1 VCIRRAR
8 HRDGLTSISLPTPDV
23 AESRRSI
30 SIRDVTPSAAGP
42 AAGAPDEALGQTS
55 ERYVVRAVDRALTV
69 LGLLASTPTGMD
81 ASTLARG
88 AQLHVSTVFRI
99 LQTLKLRNFVV
110 EAPSGLYSVGPKAFE
125 VGSSFL
131 RSTSLQSEGQTIV
144 ERLSAQTGETASLG
158 ILDSDEVFYLA
169 IAHGQRELG
178 IQSNVGTRHPV
189 YCTALGKVLMA
200 DLDWPEA
207 RALLARIERTR
218 MTINTIVNIGK
229 LREEL
234 LTVGSQGYALDAEER
249 TIGVRAVGA
258 PVRDHSGRVVAAV
271 SAAGP
276 AFRIAGASQE
286 LLIRQVQKLAAEFSQ
301 RLGYAAGSAV

>member
-1 VCIRRAR
+1 MAK
-8 HRDGLTSISLPTPDV
+8 P
-23 AESRRSI
+23 RRSI
-30 SIRDVTPSAAGP
+30 SIRDVAPSAAGP
-42 AAGAPDEALGQTS
+42 SAGKSGEALGQMS
-55 ERYVVRAVDRALTV
+55 ERYVVRAIDRALTV
-69 LGLLASTPTGMD
+69 LVLLAGTPTGMD
-81 ASTLARG
+81 ASALARS

-110 EAPSGLYSVGPKAFE
+110 EAPGGLYRVGSKAFE

-131 RSTSLQSEGQTIV
+131 RSTSLQSEGQMIV
-144 ERLSAQTGETASLG
+144 ERLSEETGETASLG

-207 RALLARIERTR
+207 KALLSRIERKR
-218 MTINTIVNIGK
+218 MTINTIVNIGR

-234 LTVGSQGYALDAEER
+234 LKVGSQGYALDAEER
-249 TIGVRAVGA
+249 TIGVRAVAA
-258 PVRDHSGRVVAAV
+258 PVRDHSGRVVAAI

-276 AFRIAGASQE
+276 AFRIAGASHE
-286 LLIRQVQKLAAEFSQ
+286 LLIWQVQKLAAEFSQ
-301 RLGYAAGSAV
+301 RLGYAADSAG

>member
-1 VCIRRAR
+1 MAK
-8 HRDGLTSISLPTPDV
+8 P
-23 AESRRSI
+23 RRSI
-30 SIRDVTPSAAGP
+30 SIREVAPSAAGP
-42 AAGAPDEALGQTS
+42 SAGKSGEALGQMS
-55 ERYVVRAVDRALTV
+55 ERYVVRAIDRALTV
-69 LGLLASTPTGMD
+69 LVLLAGTPTGMD
-81 ASTLARG
+81 ASALARG

-110 EAPSGLYSVGPKAFE
+110 EAPGGLYRVGSKAFE

-131 RSTSLQSEGQTIV
+131 RSTSLQSEGQMIV
-144 ERLSAQTGETASLG
+144 ERLSEETGETASLG

-207 RALLARIERTR
+207 KALLSRIERKR
-218 MTINTIVNIGK
+218 MTINTIVNIGR

-234 LTVGSQGYALDAEER
+234 LKVGSQGYALDAEER

-258 PVRDHSGRVVAAV
+258 PVRDHSGRVVAAI

-276 AFRIAGASQE
+276 AFRIAGASHE
-286 LLIRQVQKLAAEFSQ
+286 LLIWQVQKLAAEFSQ
-301 RLGYAAGSAV
+301 RLGYAADSAG

>member
-1 VCIRRAR
+1 M
-8 HRDGLTSISLPTPDV
+8 
-23 AESRRSI
+23 AEPRRSI
-30 SIRDVTPSAAGP
+30 SIRDVAPSAAGP
-42 AAGAPDEALGQTS
+42 SAGKSGEALGQMS
-55 ERYVVRAVDRALTV
+55 ERYVVRAIDRALTV
-69 LGLLASTPTGMD
+69 LVLLAGTPTGMD
-81 ASTLARG
+81 ASALARG

-110 EAPSGLYSVGPKAFE
+110 EAPGGLYRVGSKAFE

-131 RSTSLQSEGQTIV
+131 RSTSLQSEGQMIV
-144 ERLSAQTGETASLG
+144 ERLSEETGETASLG

-207 RALLARIERTR
+207 KALLSRIERTR
-218 MTINTIVNIGK
+218 MTINTIANIGR

-234 LTVGSQGYALDAEER
+234 LKVGSQGYALDAEER

-258 PVRDHSGRVVAAV
+258 PVRDHSGRVVAAI

-276 AFRIAGASQE
+276 AFRIAGASHE
-286 LLIRQVQKLAAEFSQ
+286 LLIAQVQKLAAEFSQ
-301 RLGYAAGSAV
+301 RLGYVAGSAR

>member
-1 VCIRRAR
+1 M
-8 HRDGLTSISLPTPDV
+8 
-23 AESRRSI
+23 
-30 SIRDVTPSAAGP
+30 
-42 AAGAPDEALGQTS
+42 S
-55 ERYVVRAVDRALTV
+55 ERYVVRAIDRALTV
-69 LGLLASTPTGMD
+69 LVLLAGTPTGMD
-81 ASTLARG
+81 ASALARG

-110 EAPSGLYSVGPKAFE
+110 EAPGGLYRVGSKAFE

-131 RSTSLQSEGQTIV
+131 RSTSLQSEGQMIV
-144 ERLSAQTGETASLG
+144 ERLSEETGETASLG

-207 RALLARIERTR
+207 KALLSRIERKR
-218 MTINTIVNIGK
+218 MTINTIVNIGR

-234 LTVGSQGYALDAEER
+234 VKVRSQGYALDAEER

-258 PVRDHSGRVVAAV
+258 PVRDHSGRVVAAI

-276 AFRIAGASQE
+276 AFRIAGASHE
-286 LLIRQVQKLAAEFSQ
+286 PLIGQVEKLAAEFSQ
-301 RLGYAAGSAV
+301 RLGYVAGSAR

>member
-1 VCIRRAR
+1 M
-8 HRDGLTSISLPTPDV
+8 
-23 AESRRSI
+23 
-30 SIRDVTPSAAGP
+30 
-42 AAGAPDEALGQTS
+42 S
-55 ERYVVRAVDRALTV
+55 ERYVVRAIDRALTV
-69 LGLLASTPTGMD
+69 LVLLAGTPTGMD
-81 ASTLARG
+81 ASALARG

-110 EAPSGLYSVGPKAFE
+110 EAPGGLYRVGSKAFE

-131 RSTSLQSEGQTIV
+131 RSTSLQSEGQMIV
-144 ERLSAQTGETASLG
+144 ERLSEETGETASLG

-207 RALLARIERTR
+207 KALLSRIERKR
-218 MTINTIVNIGK
+218 MTINTIVNIGR

-234 LTVGSQGYALDAEER
+234 LKVGNQGYALDAEER

-258 PVRDHSGRVVAAV
+258 PVRDHSGRVVAAI

-276 AFRIAGASQE
+276 AFRIAGASHE
-286 LLIRQVQKLAAEFSQ
+286 LLIWQVQKLAAEFSQ
-301 RLGYAAGSAV
+301 RLGYAAGSAG

>member
-1 VCIRRAR
+1 MAK
-8 HRDGLTSISLPTPDV
+8 P
-23 AESRRSI
+23 RRSI
-30 SIRDVTPSAAGP
+30 SIRDIAPSAAGP
-42 AAGAPDEALGQTS
+42 SAGKSGEALGQMS
-55 ERYVVRAVDRALTV
+55 ERYVVRAIDRALTV
-69 LGLLASTPTGMD
+69 LVLLAGTPTGMD
-81 ASTLARG
+81 ASALARG

-110 EAPSGLYSVGPKAFE
+110 EAPGGLYRVGSKAFE

-131 RSTSLQSEGQTIV
+131 RSTSLQSEGQMIV
-144 ERLSAQTGETASLG
+144 ERLSEETGETASLG

-207 RALLARIERTR
+207 KALLTRIERKRT
-218 MTINTIVNIGK
+218 TINTIVNIGR

-234 LTVGSQGYALDAEER
+234 LKVGSQGYALDAEER

-258 PVRDHSGRVVAAV
+258 PVRDHSGRVVAAI

-276 AFRIAGASQE
+276 AFRIAGASHE
-286 LLIRQVQKLAAEFSQ
+286 LLISQVQKLAAEFSQ
-301 RLGYAAGSAV
+301 RLGYAADSAG

>member
-1 VCIRRAR
+1 MAK
-8 HRDGLTSISLPTPDV
+8 P
-23 AESRRSI
+23 RRSI
-30 SIRDVTPSAAGP
+30 SIRDVAPSAAGP
-42 AAGAPDEALGQTS
+42 SAGKSGEPLGQMS
-55 ERYVVRAVDRALTV
+55 ERYVVRAIDRALTV
-69 LGLLASTPTGMD
+69 LVLLASTPTGMD

-110 EAPSGLYSVGPKAFE
+110 EAPGGLYRVGPKAFE

-131 RSTSLQSEGQTIV
+131 RSTSLQSEGQMIV
-144 ERLSAQTGETASLG
+144 ERLSEETGETASLG

-207 RALLARIERTR
+207 KALLSRIERTR
-218 MTINTIVNIGK
+218 MTINTIVNIGR

-234 LTVGSQGYALDAEER
+234 LKVGSQGYALDAEER

-258 PVRDHSGRVVAAV
+258 PVRDHSGRVVAAI

-276 AFRIAGASQE
+276 AFRIAGASHE
-286 LLIRQVQKLAAEFSQ
+286 LLIWQVQKLAAEFSQ
-301 RLGYAAGSAV
+301 RLGYAAGSAG

>member
-1 VCIRRAR
+1 M
-8 HRDGLTSISLPTPDV
+8 
-23 AESRRSI
+23 
-30 SIRDVTPSAAGP
+30 
-42 AAGAPDEALGQTS
+42 S
-55 ERYVVRAVDRALTV
+55 ERYVVRAIDRALTV
-69 LGLLASTPTGMD
+69 LVLLASTPTGMD
-81 ASTLARG
+81 ASALARG

-110 EAPSGLYSVGPKAFE
+110 EAPGGLYRVGPRAFE

-144 ERLSAQTGETASLG
+144 ERLSAETGETASLG

-200 DLDWPEA
+200 DLDWPA
-207 RALLARIERTR
+207 AKALLSRIERTR
-218 MTINTIVNIGK
+218 MTSNTIVNIGR

-234 LTVGSQGYALDAEER
+234 LKVGNQGYALDAEER

-258 PVRDHSGRVVAAV
+258 PVRDHSGRVVAAI

-276 AFRIAGASQE
+276 AFRIAGANHE
-286 LLIRQVQKLAAEFSQ
+286 LLIWQVQKLAAEFSQ
-301 RLGYAAGSAV
+301 RLGYAAGSAG

>member
-1 VCIRRAR
+1 MAK
-8 HRDGLTSISLPTPDV
+8 P
-23 AESRRSI
+23 RRSI
-30 SIRDVTPSAAGP
+30 SIRDVAPSAAGP
-42 AAGAPDEALGQTS
+42 SAGKSGEALGQMS
-55 ERYVVRAVDRALTV
+55 ERYAVRAIDRALTV
-69 LGLLASTPTGMD
+69 LVLLASTPTGMD
-81 ASTLARG
+81 ASALARG

-110 EAPSGLYSVGPKAFE
+110 EAPGGLYRVGPKAFE

-131 RSTSLQSEGQTIV
+131 RSTSLQSEGQMIV
-144 ERLSAQTGETASLG
+144 ERLSEETGETASLG
-158 ILDSDEVFYLA
+158 ILDSDEVLYLA

-207 RALLARIERTR
+207 KALLSRIERTR
-218 MTINTIVNIGK
+218 MTINTIVNIGR

-234 LTVGSQGYALDAEER
+234 LKVGSQGYALDAEER

-258 PVRDHSGRVVAAV
+258 PVRDHSGRVVAAI

-276 AFRIAGASQE
+276 AFRIAGASHE
-286 LLIRQVQKLAAEFSQ
+286 LLIWQVQKLAAEFSQ
-301 RLGYAAGSAV
+301 RLGYAVGSAG

>member
-1 VCIRRAR
+1 MAK
-8 HRDGLTSISLPTPDV
+8 P
-23 AESRRSI
+23 RRSI
-30 SIRDVTPSAAGP
+30 SIRDVAPSAAGP
-42 AAGAPDEALGQTS
+42 SAGKSGEALGQMS
-55 ERYVVRAVDRALTV
+55 ERYVVRAIDRALTV
-69 LGLLASTPTGMD
+69 LVLLAGTPTGMD
-81 ASTLARG
+81 ASALARG

-110 EAPSGLYSVGPKAFE
+110 EAPGGLYRVGSKAFE

-131 RSTSLQSEGQTIV
+131 RSTSLQSEGQMIV
-144 ERLSAQTGETASLG
+144 ERLSEETGETASLG

-207 RALLARIERTR
+207 KALLSRIERKR
-218 MTINTIVNIGK
+218 MTINTIVNIGR

-234 LTVGSQGYALDAEER
+234 LKVGSQGYALDAEER

-258 PVRDHSGRVVAAV
+258 PVRDHSGRVVAAI

-276 AFRIAGASQE
+276 AFRIAGASHE
-286 LLIRQVQKLAAEFSQ
+286 LLISQVQKLAAEFSQ
-301 RLGYAAGSAV
+301 RLGYAADSAG

>member
-1 VCIRRAR
+1 MAK
-8 HRDGLTSISLPTPDV
+8 P
-23 AESRRSI
+23 RRSI
-30 SIRDVTPSAAGP
+30 SIRDVAPSAAGP
-42 AAGAPDEALGQTS
+42 SAGKSGEALGQMS
-55 ERYVVRAVDRALTV
+55 ERYVVRAIDRALTV
-69 LGLLASTPTGMD
+69 LVLLASTPTGMD
-81 ASTLARG
+81 ASALARG

-110 EAPSGLYSVGPKAFE
+110 EAPGGLYRVGPKAFE

-131 RSTSLQSEGQTIV
+131 RSTSLQSEGQMIV
-144 ERLSAQTGETASLG
+144 ERLSEETGETASLG

-207 RALLARIERTR
+207 KALLSRIERTR
-218 MTINTIVNIGK
+218 MTINTIVNIDR

-234 LTVGSQGYALDAEER
+234 RQSGKSGLCTGCRGANDRRARSRR
-249 TIGVRAVGA
+249 TRA
-258 PVRDHSGRVVAAV
+258 
-271 SAAGP
+271 
-276 AFRIAGASQE
+276 
-286 LLIRQVQKLAAEFSQ
+286 
-301 RLGYAAGSAV
+301 

>member
-1 VCIRRAR
+1 M
-8 HRDGLTSISLPTPDV
+8 
-23 AESRRSI
+23 
-30 SIRDVTPSAAGP
+30 
-42 AAGAPDEALGQTS
+42 S
-55 ERYVVRAVDRALTV
+55 ERYVVRAIDRALTV
-69 LGLLASTPTGMD
+69 LVLLASTPTGMD
-81 ASTLARG
+81 ASALARG

-110 EAPSGLYSVGPKAFE
+110 EAPGGLYRVGPKAFE

-131 RSTSLQSEGQTIV
+131 RSTSLQSEGQMIV
-144 ERLSAQTGETASLG
+144 ERLSAETGETASLG

-207 RALLARIERTR
+207 KALLSRIERTR
-218 MTINTIVNIGK
+218 MTINTIVNIGG

-234 LTVGSQGYALDAEER
+234 LKVGSQGYALDAEER

-258 PVRDHSGRVVAAV
+258 PVRDHSGRVVAAI

-276 AFRIAGASQE
+276 AFRLAGASHE

-301 RLGYAAGSAV
+301 RLGYAPGSAG